1 MGEPENYLNLLVYN
15 DVTDTDPGNEVPGNG
30 RNRSSDFF
38 SGERRIGEA
47 TKKFGPSEKK
57 LEAPN
62 RKKVQ
67 LR

>member
-1 MGEPENYLNLLVYN
+1 MGEPENYLNLLVYD
-15 DVTDTDPGNEVPGNG
+15 DVTATDPGNEVPGNG

-38 SGERRIGEA
+38 PANEESE
-47 TKKFGPSEKK
+47 KQQKNFGPSEKK